1 MVIAVPRITVAAVLA
16 SVSSAAI
23 WGLYPVLARYLMLRQ
38 PGEPPAT
45 SVLAIVCFWNTI
57 IVGTYYACTK
67 LIVQNSEQTNDHKII
82 TTIENVEDIKIEAEI
97 EEKTA
102 SVTVKQKIQVALAY
116 GVLCLSRMITNMQ
129 SVSMTKAYLTQMTAL
144 SLPFFT
150 AFLAYILLN
159 EKIHTALYPSL
170 FVMMM
175 GSLIVL
181 YGQGAF
187 QSNDSDHDGD
197 NNDFTTDD
205 VYGILLQLASVVL
218 SAMLKIAFK
227 STEVYLNTVELLLA
241 QFSVTAVP
249 LLIYS
254 YIFERESL
262 LYVLYGLEI
271 RGWLALIGIS
281 LGIYMLGNYLQIYAV
296 RSIGASNHSATNSVR
311 LVSAVIGS
319 AIILNEYMKGIIGY
333 FGCLLILA
341 AVIFYW
347 YSVHFRKMLETNK
360 SNINDSSDIDKVDIV
375 EGQEKK
381 EQQPTSAL
389 MVKN

>member
-57 IVGTYYACTK
+57 IVGTYYAYTK

-296 RSIGASNHSATNSVR
+296 RSIGASNHSATNSIR
-311 LVSAVIGS
+311 LVSAV
-319 AIILNEYMKGIIGY
+319 LVVQLY
-333 FGCLLILA
+333 
-341 AVIFYW
+341 
-347 YSVHFRKMLETNK
+347 
-360 SNINDSSDIDKVDIV
+360 
-375 EGQEKK
+375 
-381 EQQPTSAL
+381 
-389 MVKN
+389 